1 MTQEALLR
9 LPVPPRPIAPRAPAH
24 GSWEAARQA
33 MERRRE
39 LRSTPDGLRPCRFEA
54 LENAAERLFARGL
67 GLVGLAERAV
77 RNALDVRLVEQELAL
92 PGLPAAFDGY
102 AILHLSDL
110 HLDGHPALPAAVI
123 EAVRGVDADLAVLT
137 GDYQFTDGGD
147 FAPAIE
153 PLARLRRALQPR
165 EGVLAVL
172 GNHDLAA
179 LAPVLDELGFELLV
193 NEGAERVRGRHAL
206 AIAGLDDVHRFYTPA
221 ARACLRAHR
230 PAGRSFGI
238 ALVHSPEMAAEA
250 AEDGYGLYLC
260 GHTHGGQVCL
270 PGGVPLITHMDRR
283 GGRLPRRLA
292 GGVWQLAGMTG
303 VTNIGAGF
311 SGIPARFAARPQV
324 LRLVLRRAG

>member
-9 LPVPPRPIAPRAPAH
+9 LPLQAIDEPAPEPAV

-33 MERRRE
+33 MEGRRE
-39 LRSTPDGLRPCRFEA
+39 LRSTPDGLRRCRFDAIES
-54 LENAAERLFARGL
+54 AAERVLAGGL
-67 GLVGLAERAV
+67 AAVGLAGRAV
-77 RNALDVRLVEQELAL
+77 RNALDVRLVERELSL
-92 PGLPAAFDGY
+92 PGLPEAFDGY
-102 AILHLSDL
+102 SILHLSDL

-123 EAVRGVDADLAVLT
+123 GAVSGVEADLAVLT
-137 GDYQFTDGGD
+137 GDYQFSEGGD
-147 FAPAIE
+147 FSGAVE

-165 EGVLAVL
+165 DGTLAVL

-179 LAPVLDELGFELLV
+179 MASVLEELGFEVLV
-193 NEGAERVRGRHAL
+193 NGGAERLRGRHAL

-221 ARACLRAHR
+221 ARASLRAHR
-230 PAGRSFGI
+230 PTGRSFGV

-260 GHTHGGQVCL
+260 GHTHGGQICL

-292 GGVWQLAGMTG
+292 GGIWRFAGMTG

-311 SGIPARFAARPQV
+311 SGIPARFSAQPQV
-324 LRLVLRRAG
+324 LRLVLRRGR